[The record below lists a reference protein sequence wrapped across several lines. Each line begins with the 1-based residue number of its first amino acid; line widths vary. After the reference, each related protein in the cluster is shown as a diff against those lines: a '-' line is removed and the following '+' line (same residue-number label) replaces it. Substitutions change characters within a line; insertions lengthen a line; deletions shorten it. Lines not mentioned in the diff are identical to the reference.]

1 MSGPEELEPDD
12 PTTAQ
17 DAESAQEGDGA
28 TESLAVI
35 ADIVR
40 SALPGA
46 ELASWALTARR
57 LREEVI
63 GGDLFSDPAWDI
75 LLDLYAARDRGDR
88 VQVTSIASI
97 AGVPPST
104 GRRWAKRLVDRGLL
118 ERERDRRDQRQ
129 TFMRLTPKGEE
140 IMTAFMVRLAE
151 KGMPPLLRN

>member
-1 MSGPEELEPDD
+1 
-12 PTTAQ
+12 
-17 DAESAQEGDGA
+17 
-28 TESLAVI
+28 
-35 ADIVR
+35 
-40 SALPGA
+40 
-46 ELASWALTARR
+46 